1 MAVPSIMSLGPPPP
15 TFRKLVVEDAP
26 PEIPSDLLEEPR
38 DGDDGLLSPIASPRS
53 WRESDG
59 PPPFR
64 LEVAGSAGLAGYPA
78 MSPRS
83 GMLKQK
89 VDDHLFLN
97 GDYELRPELHNGAP
111 CWEKRPPDDEARAE
125 GDNRRRALDE
135 GDERRVLFRA
145 ADGRSWVIDT
155 EAHDG
160 NEDALVVARAWTG
173 SADPTGIGR
182 SWGPVPL
189 CIHAA
194 GVNCG
199 SACLEC
205 AGAQE
210 QGPSMANCC

>member
-1 MAVPSIMSLGPPPP
+1 MGGPHRGRQGRHGGSFDHELGAAAADVPQTSCRGCAAGDPVRSAGGAPRRGRRASLA
-15 TFRKLVVEDAP
+15 D
-26 PEIPSDLLEEPR
+26 
-38 DGDDGLLSPIASPRS
+38 
-53 WRESDG
+53 
-59 PPPFR
+59 R
-64 LEVAGSAGLAGYPA
+64 LAAQLVAGSAGLAGYPA